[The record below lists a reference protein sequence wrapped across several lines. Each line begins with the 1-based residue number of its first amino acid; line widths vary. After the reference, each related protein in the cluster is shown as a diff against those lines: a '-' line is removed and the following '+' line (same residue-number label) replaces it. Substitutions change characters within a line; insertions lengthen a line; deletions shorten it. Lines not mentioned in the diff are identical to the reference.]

1 MNKSLLKSAI
11 AAAAIA
17 AATSAQ
23 ASEKVAML
31 IPAASIDDIENA
43 QEYAAAN
50 YFRTLHADG
59 TVISTSEASKI
70 DASKVDVIWVHIDR
84 CGLGINN
91 LPAEYSQ
98 EVIDA
103 LKSFV
108 EQGGNL
114 FLSKQ
119 ATQLVHKIG
128 RIDAAYAPNIFGD
141 GEGSKGTDVW
151 TVNTEIGYINKEA
164 DPTQYYDRTSH
175 PIYAGLEVN
184 NDFGHPTF
192 GLLGTAD
199 GSEMHREDHNCMW
212 DLNPL
217 VYTVEGAN
225 TVEKFEK
232 QTQSVVL
239 GQWGHVTDYAVAG
252 IVEFLP
258 AATFQGRIIANGL
271 AAYEWAPREGLNG
284 SKANLEKLT
293 ANTLTYLTKAADA
306 ISDVEASADEAPARW
321 FNLQGITV
329 APDALTPGLYI
340 MRQGSTTAKV
350 LVK

>member
-17 AATSAQ
+17 ATASAQ

-70 DASKVDVIWVHIDR
+70 DASKMDVIWVHIDR

-141 GEGSKGTDVW
+141 GEGGKGTDVW

-192 GLLGTAD
+192 GLLGTSD

-321 FNLQGITV
+321 FNLQGIAV